1 MLATGMFEEDTE
13 TLRTLYKE
21 CKESN
26 EKLRYQA
33 LYAVSRGKS
42 INAIAEIMDVERSTI
57 HDWINRWKSERN
69 IKDRPRSGRPS
80 KLAEEDDKEMD
91 NLLNDK
97 TPKDFGINSTTWTTR
112 ELRDYFI
119 RVHHKYV
126 DEETIRHHLHMISAH
141 YVKGQLVYK
150 EADMAAQVN
159 FSQNVFE
166 LMTTGGFT
174 RVIFLDEMSV
184 STSAHKGYG
193 WTTHQRLLIPAVQS
207 HNERAN
213 CFIAV
218 DVMNGE
224 ITEIVSK
231 SAKVDSFMRL
241 LNKIERRYNNEK
253 TLICMDNGR
262 VHKAQKVGQFFKD
275 KSNMKVLYTSPY
287 SPELNPQEYINGY
300 LRNKLFNNRSFK
312 SVHQIGLVMGH
323 FVRKLDAEIV
333 KSVATLIPIETMLSF
348 QM

>member
-1 MLATGMFEEDTE
+1 MLEGDSNI
-13 TLRTLYKE
+13 LGDLYKD
-21 CKESN
+21 CKDAK
-26 EKLRYQA
+26 EKIRYAA
-33 LYAVSRGKS
+33 LYAVSRGK
-42 INAIAEIMDVERSTI
+42 AVRTVAEIIDVEESTI
-57 HDWINRWKSERN
+57 YDWVKTWELERRVSD
-69 IKDRPRSGRPS
+69 KPRSGKPA
-80 KLAEEDDKEMD
+80 KLTDEDDKEMTDLLD
-91 NLLNDK
+91 NK

-112 ELRDYFI
+112 ELREYFI
-119 RVHHKYV
+119 RIHQKYV
-126 DEETIRHHLHMISAH
+126 DEETIRQHLHRIDAH

-150 EADMAAQVN
+150 EADMAAQIS
-159 FSQNVFE
+159 FSQNVYE

-193 WTTHQRLLIPAVQS
+193 WTTHQRLLIPAAQS

-241 LNKIERRYNNEK
+241 LNKIERRYNGEE
-253 TLICMDNGR
+253 TLICMGNGR

>member
-1 MLATGMFEEDTE
+1 MLEED
-13 TLRTLYKE
+13 RDILYKSY
-21 CKESN
+21 KESKDPN
-26 EKLRYQA
+26 EKIRYQA
-33 LYAVSRGKS
+33 LYAVSRNFSVTDVAGF
-42 INAIAEIMDVERSTI
+42 IDVEESTI
-57 HDWINRWKSERN
+57 YDWIHKWESEKDV
-69 IKDRPRSGRPS
+69 KDRPRSGRPS
-80 KLAEEDDKEMD
+80 KLTEEDDKEID
-91 NLLNDK
+91 SLLDDK
-97 TPKDFGINSTTWTTR
+97 IPKDFGINSTTWTTR
-112 ELRDYFI
+112 ELHEYFI
-119 RVHHKYV
+119 RVHNKYV
-126 DEETIRHHLHMISAH
+126 DEETIRQHLHRINAH

-150 EADMAAQVN
+150 EADMASQVN
-159 FSQNVFE
+159 FSQNVYR

-174 RVIFLDEMSV
+174 KVIFLDEMSV

-193 WTTHQRLLIPAVQS
+193 WTTRQRLFIPASQS

-231 SAKVDSFMRL
+231 NAKVDSFMRL
-241 LNKIERRYNNEK
+241 LNKIEKRYHDEK
-253 TLICMDNGR
+253 MLICMDNGR
-262 VHKAQKVGQFFKD
+262 VHKAHKVDQFFKD
-275 KSNMKVLYTSPY
+275 RYNMKVLYTSPY

-312 SVHQIGLVMGH
+312 SVHQIGSIMGH